1 MPEPTKAMSDAAEQA
16 ARARLLEVSR
26 SPRYQQL
33 LKERSR
39 FTWALTL
46 IMLVIFFGYILLI
59 AFAPDLLG
67 VPIGGGTTTV
77 GIPLGLGVIISGIV
91 LTGVY
96 VHRANSRFDP
106 LTAAIVEESTADE
119 TGAEEL
125 VG

>member
-1 MPEPTKAMSDAAEQA
+1 MPNPSQTTAEQA
-16 ARARLLEVSR
+16 AQAARRRLLQVSR

-39 FTWALTL
+39 FAWLLTI
-46 IMLVIFFGYILLI
+46 IMLVIFLGYILLI
-59 AFAPDLLG
+59 AFAPDALA

-77 GIPLGLGVIISGIV
+77 GIPIGLGVILCGIA

-106 LTAAIVEESTADE
+106 LIAAIAEESF
-119 TGAEEL
+119 AEEP
-125 VG
+125 GD